1 MACLSRCRFMLCSIS
16 VKLANT
22 FFMVLPESMVWDQPG
37 TDDSIETSFMIAAKQ
52 PTFRSFSVVAI
63 LAQKLRKDFLGCWL
77 KPSDDGDDALCAV
90 EALQSKLSLQ
100 KPITTQLSRLSSFLT
115 IVIIMFTFHIRKICI
130 FYGKARIFSR
140 SRQLK
145 KLVAKVVHK
154 TTESTLAMFCWL
166 TF

>member
-1 MACLSRCRFMLCSIS
+1 
-16 VKLANT
+16 
-22 FFMVLPESMVWDQPG
+22 
-37 TDDSIETSFMIAAKQ
+37 MIAAKQ
-52 PTFRSFSVVAI
+52 PTFLVAI
-63 LAQKLRKDFLGCWL
+63 LAQKLRKDFLACWL
-77 KPSDDGDDALCAV
+77 KPSDDDALCAV

-154 TTESTLAMFCWL
+154 TTESTLAMFC
-166 TF
+166 